1 MLTLPRQPQPIPM
14 TDDFVL
20 PEYPELFSDRLTE
33 DERMA
38 MMPITSGANRSVE
51 MVLLRAFAFAVAN
64 RASDVHISAHELQG
78 LDVYGSIRTP
88 VGMVNFRYDRDKNGK
103 HFRAKLFELTNTPQG
118 GSTPDLLSTRFS
130 LRFPSWWAKQ
140 HGLNTGSEGEEPY
153 DIDVRVE
160 YARTFDGWKFTSRI
174 INQQTAPT
182 IKQLGMPYALE
193 ALIRRAICEP
203 SGLILV
209 TGPTGSGKST
219 LLNAMIRELIN
230 GQNAIVT
237 IENPVEYRLRGPGPI
252 TQIQVHGEVTFAKAL
267 RSVLR
272 QDPDII
278 LIGEIRDVETMEV
291 ALDAATTGHL
301 VLSTLHA
308 NSAVDAASRALDLL
322 PDRTRDAVRLAEAL
336 KLIMAQRLVPKFETN
351 PQPRGLGIYEKSWLE
366 DNGLEVVR
374 PLQETV
380 SQAKLGKMAL
390 IEAIE
395 VDYPISHV
403 IRADKFDS
411 DAMYRLA
418 ARQLHYETLV
428 MAGLR
433 AVEEGYAKLADC
445 RMLLETNRSAGARP
459 PLRTELARRHGLTY
473 KDVARA
479 IDQFVQEQEMNKDS
493 TLDDVLERMFK

>member
-1 MLTLPRQPQPIPM
+1 MSDFTLP
-14 TDDFVL
+14 D
-20 PEYPELFSDRLTE
+20 YPELFGERLTE
-33 DERMA
+33 DERLA
-38 MMPITSGANRSVE
+38 LMPITSGVNRGVE
-51 MVLLRAFAFAVAN
+51 SVLLRVFAFAVAN
-64 RASDVHISAHELQG
+64 KASDVHISGHELQG
-78 LDVYGSIRTP
+78 LNIHISVRTP
-88 VGMVNFRYDRDKNGK
+88 VGMLNYCYDRDKNGK

-130 LRFPSWWAKQ
+130 LRFPSWWAEQ
-140 HGLNTGSEGEEPY
+140 YGLRSLQGGAY

-174 INQQTAPT
+174 INQQTAPSLD
-182 IKQLGMPYALE
+182 QLGLPYSLE
-193 ALIRRAICEP
+193 AVIRRVICEP
-203 SGLILV
+203 SGLVLA

-219 LLNAMIRELIN
+219 LLNAMIRYLIN
-230 GQNAIVT
+230 GQNAVVT
-237 IENPVEYRLRGPGPI
+237 IENPVEYRLNGAGPI

-291 ALDAATTGHL
+291 ALDAASTGHL

-308 NSAVDAASRALDLL
+308 NSATDATSRALDLL

-336 KLIMAQRLVPKFETN
+336 KLIMAQRLVYRFEPETA
-351 PQPRGLGIYEKSWLE
+351 PRELGTYERSWLE

-380 SQAKLGKMAL
+380 SQKKLGKTAL

-395 VDYPISHV
+395 IDYPISQV

-418 ARQLHYETLV
+418 AQQMQYETLV

-433 AVEEGYAKLADC
+433 AVEEGFAKLSDC
-445 RMLLETNRSAGARP
+445 KTKLETNRSAGAYP
-459 PLRTELARRHGLTY
+459 PLRTQLARRYGLTY
-473 KDVARA
+473 HEVARG
-479 IDQFVQEQEMNKDS
+479 IDCFIADQEMNKVG
-493 TLDDVLERMFK
+493 TLDEVFERMFK

>member
-1 MLTLPRQPQPIPM
+1 MI
-14 TDDFVL
+14 DFTL
-20 PEYPELFSDRLTE
+20 PEYPELFDNRLTE

-38 MMPITSGANRSVE
+38 MMPVTSGPNRPVE
-51 MVLLRAFAFAVAN
+51 ATLLRVFAYAVAN
-64 RASDVHISAHELQG
+64 KASDVHISGHDWQG
-78 LDVYGSIRTP
+78 LQVEFSVRTA
-88 VGMVNFRYDRDKNGK
+88 VGMVNYRGGRDINGK
-103 HFRAKLFELTNTPQG
+103 HVRTKMFELTNTPQG
-118 GSTPDLLSTRFS
+118 GSTPDLMSIRFS
-130 LRFPSWWAKQ
+130 MCFPAWWVKAQ
-140 HGLNTGSEGEEPY
+140 GLKAPNDEPY

-160 YARTFDGWKFTSRI
+160 YARTFDGWKFTCRI
-174 INQQTAPT
+174 VNQQTAPT
-182 IKQLGMPYALE
+182 MAQLELPYVLE
-193 ALIRRAICEP
+193 ALIRRVICEP

-237 IENPVEYRLRGPGPI
+237 IENPVEYRLRGHGPI

-291 ALDAATTGHL
+291 ALDAASTGHL

-308 NSAVDAASRALDLL
+308 NSAADAASRALDLL

-336 KLIMAQRLVPKFETN
+336 KLIMAQRLVYKFE
-351 PQPRGLGIYEKSWLE
+351 PEMAPRELGLYEKSWLK
-366 DNGLEVVR
+366 DNGLEVAR

-380 SQAKLGKMAL
+380 SQKRLGKIPL
-390 IEAIE
+390 IEAID
-395 VDYPISHV
+395 VDYPVSQV
-403 IRADKFDS
+403 IRADRFDT

-418 ARQLHYETLV
+418 SQQLQYETLV

-433 AVEEGYAKLADC
+433 AVETGYAKLSDC
-445 RMLLETNRSAGARP
+445 RTMLETNRSAGATLP
-459 PLRTELARRHGLTY
+459 KRTELARRYGLTY
-473 KDVARA
+473 REVARG
-479 IDQFVQEQEMNKDS
+479 IDQYVVDQEMNRDC
-493 TLDDVLERMFK
+493 TLEDVFIRMFE

>member
-1 MLTLPRQPQPIPM
+1 MLTFQHAGGISM
-14 TDDFVL
+14 TYDFLL

-38 MMPITSGANRSVE
+38 LMPITSGANRAVE
-51 MVLLRAFAFAVAN
+51 MVLLRTFAFAVAN

-78 LDVYGSIRTP
+78 LEVHICIRTP

-103 HFRAKLFELTNTPQG
+103 HFRTKLFELTNTPQG

-130 LRFPSWWAKQ
+130 LRFPAWWAQ
-140 HGLNTGSEGEEPY
+140 EHRLNTDQDEVPY

-174 INQQTAPT
+174 INQQMAPT
-182 IKQLGMPYALE
+182 IKQLGLPYALE

-219 LLNAMIRELIN
+219 LLNAIIRALIN

-237 IENPVEYRLRGPGPI
+237 IENPVEYRLRAYGPI

-308 NSAVDAASRALDLL
+308 NSAVDAAARALDLL

-336 KLIMAQRLVPKFETN
+336 KLLMAQRLVSKFETD
-351 PQPRGLGIYEKSWLE
+351 PQPRELGIYEKAWL
-366 DNGLEVVR
+366 DNNGLEVVR

-380 SQAKLGKMAL
+380 SPVKLGKMAL

-411 DAMYRLA
+411 DAMYQLA

-433 AVEEGYAKLADC
+433 AVEGGHAKLADC
-445 RMLLETNRSAGARP
+445 RMLLETNRSAGVKP

-473 KDVARA
+473 QEVARG
-479 IDQFVQEQEMNKDS
+479 IDEFVFEQEMNKES
-493 TLDDVLERMFK
+493 TLDSVLEGMSK

>member
-1 MLTLPRQPQPIPM
+1 M
-14 TDDFVL
+14 TNGFLL

-33 DERMA
+33 EECMA
-38 MMPITSGANRSVE
+38 MMPITGGANRTVE
-51 MVLLRAFAFAVAN
+51 TVLLRAFAFAVAN

-78 LDVYGSIRTP
+78 LEVHISIRTP

-103 HFRAKLFELTNTPQG
+103 HFRTKLFELTNTPQG

-130 LRFPSWWAKQ
+130 LRFPAWWAQ
-140 HGLNTGSEGEEPY
+140 EYGLNTGEGTAPY

-160 YARTFDGWKFTSRI
+160 YARTFDGWKFASRI

-193 ALIRRAICEP
+193 ALIRRVICEP
-203 SGLILV
+203 SGLILM

-237 IENPVEYRLRGPGPI
+237 IENPVEYRLRAFGPI

-291 ALDAATTGHL
+291 ALDAASTGHL

-308 NSAVDAASRALDLL
+308 NSAVDAASRALELL

-336 KLIMAQRLVPKFETN
+336 KLIMAQRLVSKFESR
-351 PQPRGLGIYEKSWLE
+351 PQPRELGIFEKSWLE
-366 DNGLEVVR
+366 DNGLEVVW

-380 SQAKLGKMAL
+380 SQTKLGKTAL

-395 VDYPISHV
+395 VDYPISQV

-411 DAMYRLA
+411 DAMYQLA
-418 ARQLHYETLV
+418 ACQLHYETLV

-445 RMLLETNRSAGARP
+445 RMLLETNRSAGVKP
-459 PLRTELARRHGLTY
+459 PFRTELARRHGLAY
-473 KDVARA
+473 RDIARG
-479 IDQFVQEQEMNKDS
+479 IDQFVLEQEMNKDS
-493 TLDDVLERMFK
+493 TLDSVLERMFK